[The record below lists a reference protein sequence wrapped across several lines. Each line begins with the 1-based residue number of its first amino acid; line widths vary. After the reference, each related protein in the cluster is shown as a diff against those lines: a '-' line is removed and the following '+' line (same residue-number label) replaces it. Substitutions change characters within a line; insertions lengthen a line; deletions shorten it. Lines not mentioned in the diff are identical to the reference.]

1 MHHKISIPRAPP
13 KIVKTRQYKY
23 YNNQLFKSDLREIF
37 TNDVYQSEDPN
48 ELWNDWNT
56 RFLIVADKHAPP
68 ITRKVRSEY
77 SPWLTSNITKQN
89 AASRLSEETSNSNRF
104 TSSPSSIQTWHVTI
118 LIN

>member
-1 MHHKISIPRAPP
+1 MIIKSGIEHIGISDHSLIYMHRKISIPRTPP

-48 ELWNDWNT
+48 ELWNDWKT
-56 RFLIVADKHAPP
+56 RFLIIADKHAPP

-77 SPWLTSNITKQN
+77 SPWLTSNITKQMRHRDYLKKQ
-89 AASRLSEETSNSNRF
+89 A
-104 TSSPSSIQTWHVTI
+104 I
-118 LIN
+118 